1 MVSGRAIDLGWVDWG
16 SCELQK
22 GAGCSRGAPSSF
34 NGATVP
40 FRWVP
45 AAFRG
50 AIDPGGSEYSGFRRG
65 ALQHL
70 GAQVVFGGALE
81 II

>member
-1 MVSGRAIDLGWVDWG
+1 MVSGIDLGWVDWG

-45 AAFRG
+45 AALQGRH
-50 AIDPGGSEYSGFRRG
+50 PPWGFGIFWFPEGRP
-65 ALQHL
+65 
-70 GAQVVFGGALE
+70 
-81 II
+81 